1 MIKNNSYDRIT
12 TGVKVNLRAKSSGF
26 TIVELLIVIVVIAI
40 LAAITI
46 VAYNG
51 IQNRA
56 IASTLQSD
64 LNNASKM
71 LKLYQVDNGAYPT
84 SIDPTTYCPT
94 PTDDRYCLKASSG
107 NSFVN
112 YSANNGVSPQTFS
125 LNAVNANNGAQYYV
139 SESNVA
145 QESSDTVTIAATTG
159 STTTGSTLTAGA
171 LTPTGATVTRQWQ
184 RATSSGG
191 TYANISGATGST
203 YVLASGDAGY
213 YIRHAVTGT
222 GSYSGTTYSTPTAM
236 VTTPVTAIAAI
247 TGTTTQGSTLTAGA
261 RTPSAATVN
270 FQWRRNGTAISGAT
284 GSTYVTVAADVGTT
298 ISVMATGTGNYS
310 NSVISASTA
319 MITTPL
325 TAIAPISGTATQGS
339 TLTAGARTPAAATV
353 TYQWKKDGVNI
364 AGATGSTYTLTAA
377 EVGGTITV
385 TATGTG
391 GYTGSVT
398 STATAVVN

>member
-1 MIKNNSYDRIT
+1 MLKNTLHHNDIASRQ
-12 TGVKVNLRAKSSGF
+12 RGF

-56 IASTLQSD
+56 VAATLQSD
-64 LNNASKM
+64 LNNAAKM

-84 SIDPTTYCPT
+84 SIDSTTYCPT
-94 PTDDRYCLKASSG
+94 PADDRYCLKASEG
-107 NSFVN
+107 NSLVN
-112 YSANNGVSPQTFS
+112 YSANNAASPQTFT
-125 LNAVNANNGAQYYV
+125 LNAVSSKNNAQYYI
-139 SESNVA
+139 SESGVA
-145 QESSDTVTIAATTG
+145 QESSDTVTIAAITG
-159 STTTGSTLTAGA
+159 STTTGSVLTAGA
-171 LTPTGATVTRQWQ
+171 LTPSGATVTRQWQ
-184 RATSSGG
+184 RSTSANG
-191 TYANISGATGST
+191 TYTNIAGATGTT
-203 YVLASGDAGY
+203 YTLVSGDMGY
-213 YIRHAVTGT
+213 YIKVAITGT
-222 GSYSGTTYSTPTAM
+222 GTYSGTSTSPASAL

-247 TGTTTQGSTLTAGA
+247 TGSTTQGSTLTAGA
-261 RTPSAATVN
+261 RTPSAATVSY
-270 FQWRRNGTAISGAT
+270 QWRRNGTAISGAT
-284 GSTYVTVAADVGTT
+284 NPTYVTVSADVGTT
-298 ISVMATGTGNYS
+298 ISVTATGTGNYS
-310 NSVISASTA
+310 GSATSASTA

-398 STATAVVN
+398 SAATGVVN